1 MWPCRDQGEWP
12 TPRTAIIST
21 LPSEAQENVTENPTS
36 PACDYYQL
44 IHTSCVTTVSKQA
57 RQLTPSPSTCCV
69 RSAPSRRH
77 CQLTAR
83 EGAPCPAET
92 HPWQVKAE
100 VSAVTLETCF
110 SHHFTAGSSSSLGQN
125 RCCSQQLKWLPGSN
139 LKPHGYTWL
148 RQRKKHAGL
157 HLAGEHIPPRGAP
170 AGG

>member
-1 MWPCRDQGEWP
+1 MQGP
-12 TPRTAIIST
+12 RGVAHTKDCHHFRPAVLRPRKTLPRTQQ
-21 LPSEAQENVTENPTS
+21 AQHVTT
-36 PACDYYQL
+36 AL
-44 IHTSCVTTVSKQA
+44 IHTSFVTTVSKQA

-69 RSAPSRRH
+69 RSVPSRRH
-77 CQLTAR
+77 CRLTAR

-92 HPWQVKAE
+92 HPWQVKTE

-110 SHHFTAGSSSSLGQN
+110 SHHFTAGSSSSLGKN

-139 LKPHGYTWL
+139 LKPHRYTWL